1 MVFFSLSLFL
11 GCTSLLR
18 HYVTFLMRMG
28 FLISGVRYTE
38 FVTTSFYEFVVYGVS
53 DQDYGRLG
61 DDDIRG
67 SLNAVR
73 EKYSFLP

>member
-1 MVFFSLSLFL
+1 MVFFPLSLFL
-11 GCTSLLR
+11 GCTSP
-18 HYVTFLMRMG
+18 LMRMG